1 MDRPRRW
8 DTDER
13 GIGSADARAW
23 RPLLEAVARDADA
36 DGWVAEEP
44 EAHLLPHLVDASA
57 GGPLAIRAT
66 RTEADGTF
74 AVDLDWIGE
83 APPDRRAL
91 RSALFALITPIA
103 ETISLVH
110 EPPASAGRV
119 LEVLTGSG
127 GDGPGSFAAHGH
139 TLRLSVAVPDAT
151 PSRE

>member
-13 GIGSADARAW
+13 GIGVADARGW
-23 RPLLEAVARDADA
+23 RALIEGLARVADA

-44 EAHLLPHLVDASA
+44 EAHLLPHLVDATA
-57 GGPLAIRAT
+57 AGPLAIRGT

-74 AVDLDWIGE
+74 AVDLGWVGDGPI
-83 APPDRRAL
+83 DRRAL
-91 RSALFALITPIA
+91 RSALFAMIAPIA
-103 ETISLVH
+103 ETISVVH
-110 EPPASAGRV
+110 EPPDSEGRL

-127 GDGPGSFAAHGH
+127 GAGPGTFGAHGH
-139 TLRLSVAVPDAT
+139 TLRLSVAVPDPS